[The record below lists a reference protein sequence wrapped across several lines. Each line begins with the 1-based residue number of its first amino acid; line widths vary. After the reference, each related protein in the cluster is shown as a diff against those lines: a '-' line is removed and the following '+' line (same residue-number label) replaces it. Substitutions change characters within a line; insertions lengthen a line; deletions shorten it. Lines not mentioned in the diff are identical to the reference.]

1 MGRKYVKLTFT
12 KINAIKY
19 WEEDIGYFIIPLE
32 EIAVKMRKFVVKLFK
47 GENNLKIMYPG
58 YYPSRIL
65 KEEARRIAYELT
77 LEDILFIVEVLNAY
91 LDVHEQVK
99 RALERYQRL
108 TRTYTSPASIQEEL
122 MRKILLGESRQ
133 QQEEEEEE
141 ELDEET
147 EQQIQ
152 KAEKDLARAKEL
164 GLVDEEVEKRIRQY
178 IESKKREIGE
188 TEKPEEKESEEKEQ
202 P

>member
-1 MGRKYVKLTFT
+1 
-12 KINAIKY
+12 
-19 WEEDIGYFIIPLE
+19 
-32 EIAVKMRKFVVKLFK
+32 
-47 GENNLKIMYPG
+47 MYPG

-77 LEDILFIVEVLNAY
+77 LEDILFIAEVLNAY
-91 LDVHEQVK
+91 IEVNEQIK
-99 RALERYQRL
+99 RVLERYQRL

-147 EQQIQ
+147 EQQIRQQTRSKLFEILQKARERTVKKEIQ

-178 IESKKREIGE
+178 IDSKKREIGE

>member
-1 MGRKYVKLTFT
+1 
-12 KINAIKY
+12 
-19 WEEDIGYFIIPLE
+19 
-32 EIAVKMRKFVVKLFK
+32 
-47 GENNLKIMYPG
+47 MYPE
-58 YYPSRIL
+58 YYPSRIV

-77 LEDILFIVEVLNAY
+77 LEDILFIAEVLNAY
-91 LDVHEQVK
+91 IEVHEQVK

-108 TRTYTSPASIQEEL
+108 TRTYTSPMSLQEEL
-122 MRKILLGESRQ
+122 MRKLLLGEGKQ

-147 EQQIQ
+147 EQQIRQQTRSKLFDILQKARERTVKKEIQ

-178 IESKKREIGE
+178 IMSKKREIGE
-188 TEKPEEKESEEKEQ
+188 AEKPEEKESEEKEQ
-202 P
+202 T

>member
-1 MGRKYVKLTFT
+1 M
-12 KINAIKY
+12 
-19 WEEDIGYFIIPLE
+19 
-32 EIAVKMRKFVVKLFK
+32 
-47 GENNLKIMYPG
+47 MYTG
-58 YYPSRIL
+58 YYPSRIV

-77 LEDILFIVEVLNAY
+77 LNDILFIAEVLNAY
-91 LDVHEQVK
+91 VEVHEQIK
-99 RALERYQRL
+99 RVLERYQRL
-108 TRTYTSPASIQEEL
+108 TRTYTSPMSLQEEL
-122 MRKILLGESRQ
+122 MRKLLLGEGKQ

-147 EQQIQ
+147 EQQIRQQTRSKLWEILQKAKERTVKKEIQ

-178 IESKKREIGE
+178 IESRKREIGE
-188 TEKPEEKESEEKEQ
+188 TEKPEEKESGEKEQ

>member
-1 MGRKYVKLTFT
+1 
-12 KINAIKY
+12 
-19 WEEDIGYFIIPLE
+19 
-32 EIAVKMRKFVVKLFK
+32 
-47 GENNLKIMYPG
+47 MYAG
-58 YYPSRIL
+58 YYPSRIV

-77 LEDILFIVEVLNAY
+77 LEDILFIAEVLNAY
-91 LDVHEQVK
+91 IEVHEQVK

-108 TRTYTSPASIQEEL
+108 TRTHTSPMSIQEEL
-122 MRKILLGESRQ
+122 MRKLLLGEGKQ

-147 EQQIQ
+147 EQQIRQQTRSKLFDILQKARERTVKKEIQ

-188 TEKPEEKESEEKEQ
+188 AEKPEEKESEEKEET
-202 P
+202 